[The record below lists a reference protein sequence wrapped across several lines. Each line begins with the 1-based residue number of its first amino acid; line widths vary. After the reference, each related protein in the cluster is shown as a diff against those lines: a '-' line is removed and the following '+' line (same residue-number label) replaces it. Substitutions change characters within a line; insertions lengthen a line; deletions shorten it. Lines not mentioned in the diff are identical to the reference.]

1 LIRAKKIFRSFWA
14 LQIAGW
20 FFYWLMISITFVPML
35 APGRSVLALFQL
47 KFVRALFGFL
57 LTCVLRLAYRR
68 FSGSLSI
75 GVVPF
80 LAIFGSVIFGCA
92 WIFAMSF
99 YAWLTSPDFQFS
111 DALVNFPRNALDYS
125 STILAW
131 SALYFLAKYWQKSQA
146 ESENALESQALA
158 NRAQLEMLRYQLN
171 PHFLFNALNSIR
183 ASVEE
188 DKDRAVRMI
197 TQLSEFLRY
206 SLLNESA
213 KKIPL
218 SEEIEALRNYLA
230 IEKIRFEDKLVVEFD
245 IDEAAETVEVP
256 CFLLNPLI
264 ENAIKHGRQ
273 AGAEALEIRI
283 SAEVAGDRLVL
294 EVVNSGRLQTDG
306 NGTGIGLKNV
316 RERLANLYGGGASFD
331 LCEKDGFVRAQ
342 INIPVPETS

>member
-1 LIRAKKIFRSFWA
+1 MAGVRKLFSSFWA

-57 LTCVLRLAYRR
+57 LTALLRLVYRR
-68 FSGSLSI
+68 FGGSLSI
-75 GVVPF
+75 SVIPF

-92 WIFAMSF
+92 WIFAMTF
-99 YAWLTSPDFQFS
+99 YAWLTSPDFEMA
-111 DALVNFPRNALDYS
+111 DALANFPRNALDYS

-146 ESENALESQALA
+146 ESENALRLQALA
-158 NRAQLEMLRYQLN
+158 NKAQLEMLRYQLN

-183 ASVEE
+183 ASVDE

-206 SLLNESA
+206 SLLGGSA

-230 IEKIRFEDKLVVEFD
+230 IEKIRFEDKLLVEFD
-245 IDEAAETVEVP
+245 IEAKAEKAEVP

-283 SAEVAGDRLVL
+283 SARIGKGRLVL
-294 EVVNSGRLQTDG
+294 EVVNSGRLQTEG

-316 RERLANLYGGGASFD
+316 KERLANLYGKND
-331 LCEKDGFVRAQ
+331 LFELREENGFVTAR
-342 INIPVPETS
+342 IEIPAAEMN